1 MAKESETGKDSKEE
15 GLKLARLTKQARV
28 RKRNSDKKQGKA
40 VMFCLGVCL
49 FSMAFVMASTAR
61 KEESTKVIVL
71 DPSGTVHDG
80 EAIAFEHSKRYHEHL
95 MHMAISGIYARDENG
110 AMNNNLEMIGSVNV
124 INQRNTMYESQDK
137 LFREKRIVQF
147 PRVVGYMV
155 DVVSSRKMVVKAK
168 IQVIREAFTL
178 AGNDVKG
185 IENINLLL
193 EYEANDELGKGHFQP
208 WNLVTFQEV
217 EQQSADKEGG
227 K

>member
-1 MAKESETGKDSKEE
+1 MSNETEKGEE
-15 GLKLARLTKQARV
+15 GLRLARITKQARV

-40 VMFCLGVCL
+40 VLFCLGVCL
-49 FSMAFVMASTAR
+49 FSMAFVLASTASR
-61 KEESTKVIVL
+61 EESTKVIVL

-80 EAIAFEHSKRYHEHL
+80 EAVVFEHSKKYHEHL
-95 MHMAISGIYARDENG
+95 MNMAISGIYARDENG
-110 AMNNNLEMIGSVNV
+110 AMNNNLEMIGSTNV

-193 EYEANDELGKGHFQP
+193 EYEANDEIGKTHFQP
-208 WNLVTFQEV
+208 WNLVSFKEV
-217 EQQSADKEGG
+217 DLNQSENKEGG